1 VAFVTGQPLER
12 SRVSVWEFLQQNILL
27 VTVAVVSGALLA
39 WPLLMSLVNGT
50 NEIGVTDAV
59 NLINRKDA
67 LLIDV
72 RDPAEFA
79 AGHIPHARNVP
90 AAEVGTRLKEFEKH
104 KAKPIIVHCR
114 NGQRSGAA
122 TNAFR
127 KAGFT
132 EAVKLRDGL
141 TAWEQANLPIQ
152 KGAKG

>member
-1 VAFVTGQPLER
+1 VAFAIGQPLEYG
-12 SRVSVWEFLQQNILL
+12 RVSVWDFLQQNILL
-27 VTVAVVSGALLA
+27 VTVAVVSGSLLV
-39 WPLLMSLVNGT
+39 WPLMMSLVNGT

-72 RDPAEFA
+72 RDPADFA
-79 AGHIPHARNVP
+79 TGHIPHARNVP
-90 AAEVGTRLKEFEKH
+90 AAQVAERLKEFDRF
-104 KAKPIIVHCR
+104 KARPVIVHCR

-127 KAGFT
+127 KAGFS

>member
-1 VAFVTGQPLER
+1 
-12 SRVSVWEFLQQNILL
+12 VSVWEFLQQNILL
-27 VTVAVVSGALLA
+27 VTVAVVSGSLLA

-50 NEIGVTDAV
+50 NEIGVTDAL

-72 RDPAEFA
+72 RDPTEFA

-90 AAEVGTRLKEFEKH
+90 AAEVATRLKEFEKH

>member
-1 VAFVTGQPLER
+1 LSLACPLER

-50 NEIGVTDAV
+50 SEVGVTDAV

-72 RDPAEFA
+72 REPADFA
-79 AGHIPHARNVP
+79 AGHIPNARNVP
-90 AAEVGTRLKEFEKH
+90 AAQVAERLKEFEKY
-104 KAKPIIVHCR
+104 KSKPVIVHCR

-127 KAGFT
+127 KAGFS

-141 TAWEQANLPIQ
+141 TAWEQANLPIK
-152 KGAKG
+152 KGARG

>member
-1 VAFVTGQPLER
+1 M
-12 SRVSVWEFLQQNILL
+12 SVWEFLQQNILL

-50 NEIGVTDAV
+50 SEVGVTDAV

-72 RDPAEFA
+72 REPADFA
-79 AGHIPHARNVP
+79 AGHIPNARNVP
-90 AAEVGTRLKEFEKH
+90 AAQVAERLKEFEKY
-104 KAKPIIVHCR
+104 KSKPVIVHCR

-127 KAGFT
+127 KAGFS

-141 TAWEQANLPIQ
+141 TAWEQANLPIK
-152 KGAKG
+152 KGARG

>member
-1 VAFVTGQPLER
+1 MSPAHTLER
-12 SRVSVWEFLQQNILL
+12 SRVSVWDFLQQNILL
-27 VTVAVVSGALLA
+27 VTVAVVSGSLLA

-50 NEIGVTDAV
+50 NEVGVTDAV

-72 RDPAEFA
+72 RDPTEFA

-90 AAEVGTRLKEFEKH
+90 AADVAGRLKEFEKF
-104 KAKPIIVHCR
+104 KARPVIIHCR

-127 KAGFT
+127 KAGFG

>member
-1 VAFVTGQPLER
+1 M
-12 SRVSVWEFLQQNILL
+12 SVWDFLQQNILL
-27 VTVAVVSGALLA
+27 VTVAVVSGSLLV
-39 WPLLMSLVNGT
+39 WPLLMGLINGT
-50 NEIGVTDAV
+50 SEIGVTDAV

-90 AAEVGTRLKEFEKH
+90 AADIATRPKEFDRY

-127 KAGFT
+127 KAGFA